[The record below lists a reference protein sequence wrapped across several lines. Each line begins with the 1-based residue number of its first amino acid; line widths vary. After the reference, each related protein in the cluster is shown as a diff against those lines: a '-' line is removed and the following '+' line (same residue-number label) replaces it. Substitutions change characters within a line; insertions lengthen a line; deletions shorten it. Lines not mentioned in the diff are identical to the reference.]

1 MRRQRSLAF
10 IIAIALTASST
21 SAAERWRDKLPE
33 RKLYM
38 PITVLLLNDVKT
50 ELKLTREQEQ
60 EIAKITEEAKKD
72 VAIKY
77 KELRDEG
84 VDILRS
90 DEPVRLLQ
98 AMAEIDYPATNRA
111 YELLDESQQ
120 QRAVEITLQ
129 QAGVVALQYGD
140 LAKQL
145 ELTDE
150 QRDRIDAVF
159 AKCAGEIRAAVQLRG
174 EEFQAATKRA
184 KLARR
189 DNTEAVL
196 TAEQRAKFKAM
207 KGKHSPAGETD
218 N

>member
-111 YELLDESQQ
+111 YELVDESQQ

-129 QAGVVALQYGD
+129 QESSPYNMATWLSSLNSRTSSEIGLMQCSPSVLV
-140 LAKQL
+140 KS
-145 ELTDE
+145 ELLSSCEGKNFKPRRSVPNSPDGT
-150 QRDRIDAVF
+150 
-159 AKCAGEIRAAVQLRG
+159 IR
-174 EEFQAATKRA
+174 KRY
-184 KLARR
+184 
-189 DNTEAVL
+189 
-196 TAEQRAKFKAM
+196 
-207 KGKHSPAGETD
+207 
-218 N
+218 